1 VINKDLRTLPP
12 VQVISE
18 RNMFF
23 KPYQVLN
30 LIVTIVSLMVCIW
43 LSLLRIPGL
52 ELFGVTPNWVLI
64 WLVTWSI
71 KRSLLEAVVGGL
83 CCGLIL
89 DGLTVSHPS
98 HILPFVVVGVLT
110 VFIYKRII
118 KKIQE
123 DFISVALIVFAMAIL
138 VEFIRVLQLNRFGS
152 PDFNQFWQYQQRVAL
167 STAILSSLWA
177 PVIYL
182 PLNRWRAF
190 IEPSNQLKS

>member
-1 VINKDLRTLPP
+1 
-12 VQVISE
+12 
-18 RNMFF
+18 MFF

-52 ELFGVTPNWVLI
+52 ELFGITPNWVLI
-64 WLVTWSI
+64 WLVSWSI

-89 DGLTVSHPS
+89 DGLTVSQPS
-98 HILPFVVVGVLT
+98 YILPFVIVAILT

-123 DFISVALIVFAMAIL
+123 DFISVALIVFGMAIL
-138 VEFIRVLQLNRFGS
+138 VEVIRSLQLINFKFS
-152 PDFNQFWQYQQRVAL
+152 DFQQFWQHQQRVAL
-167 STAILSSLWA
+167 LTAIMSSLWLG
-177 PVIYL
+177 VIYL
-182 PLNRWRAF
+182 PLNRWWAF
-190 IEPSNQLKS
+190 IKPSNQLKS